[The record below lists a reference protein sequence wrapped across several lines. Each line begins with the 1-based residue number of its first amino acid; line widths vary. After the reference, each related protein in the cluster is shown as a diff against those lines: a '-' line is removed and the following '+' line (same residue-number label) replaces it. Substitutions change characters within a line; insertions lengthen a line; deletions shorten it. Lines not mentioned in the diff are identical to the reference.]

1 MRHRLNILPKLFVC
15 VFEEKKNE
23 HVKIKFIAIF
33 WVTMLMASTEMHIR
47 NARQTQHMKRIEEA
61 K

>member
-1 MRHRLNILPKLFVC
+1 MRHRLNILAKLFVC
-15 VFEEKKNE
+15 VFDEENE

-33 WVTMLMASTEMHIR
+33 WVTMLMASTEMHIQ